1 MIFRK
6 EYNRRDSMPRG
17 DLRDQTQVSCVVGQA
32 VTDASLLELLAIWF
46 SIDTLERNELLNAA
60 RLIHHQSSI

>member
-1 MIFRK
+1 
-6 EYNRRDSMPRG
+6 MPRG

-46 SIDTLERNELLNAA
+46 SIDTLERNELHNAA
-60 RLIHHQSSI
+60 RLLHHQSSI